1 MQFFSWI
8 RQMSTYSLAS
18 AIKIIFGWIILAIT
32 LSQLNIKEDPEISL
46 SLVLIGIFVAT
57 WGVSYFLFYWG
68 QALFFINITREKMQK
83 DAYKASFL
91 FGLYLLINVL
101 LIVGELWNKAI
112 WILFLGLFILMQW
125 FIFTWQPKTS
135 HDE

>member
-46 SLVLIGIFVAT
+46 SLLLIGIFVAT
-57 WGVSYFLFYWG
+57 RGVSYFLFYRG
-68 QALFFINITREKMQK
+68 QALFFINITREQMQK

-125 FIFTWQPKTS
+125 FIFTWQSKTS

>member
-1 MQFFSWI
+1 
-8 RQMSTYSLAS
+8 
-18 AIKIIFGWIILAIT
+18 
-32 LSQLNIKEDPEISL
+32 
-46 SLVLIGIFVAT
+46 
-57 WGVSYFLFYWG
+57 
-68 QALFFINITREKMQK
+68 MQK

-125 FIFTWQPKTS
+125 FIFTWQSKTS

>member
-1 MQFFSWI
+1 
-8 RQMSTYSLAS
+8 
-18 AIKIIFGWIILAIT
+18 
-32 LSQLNIKEDPEISL
+32 
-46 SLVLIGIFVAT
+46 
-57 WGVSYFLFYWG
+57 
-68 QALFFINITREKMQK
+68 MQK